1 MTAMAETSRGDWW
14 LAKLG
19 EGTREEF
26 DYAPEIEGR
35 LPAGLSRHALSQRSG
50 AL

>member
-19 EGTREEF
+19 QGTRQEF
-26 DYAPEIEGR
+26 DYVPEIEGR
-35 LPAGLSRHALSQRSG
+35 LPAAWAARLSLRAG